1 MSYARNPLQS
11 DDVGMSR
18 RRFMALAVALAAL
31 NVFFWAAQAG
41 FAIPG
46 ALIGDLLGKR
56 MIRAEIV
63 QLTPTGVPEDIQ
75 VDRGV
80 ITATSSTSLTIQEAD
95 GRVVPYTLTATT
107 RVLGAVRLRSVARL
121 RVGLRVLV
129 IRHANGPAET
139 IQVEGRGTQ

>member
-1 MSYARNPLQS
+1 
-11 DDVGMSR
+11 
-18 RRFMALAVALAAL
+18 
-31 NVFFWAAQAG
+31 
-41 FAIPG
+41 
-46 ALIGDLLGKR
+46 

-80 ITATSSTSLTIQEAD
+80 ITAATSTSLTIQEAD

-107 RVLGAVRLRSVARL
+107 RVLGAVRLRNVSRL